1 MKNRQPRRCACGG
14 ACVGKRCR
22 DCVTAEAEAKRKAK
36 RYLPA
41 SDYGRCPGCKKGA
54 NLLASGLC
62 VVCANDG
69 YNPDLYQ
76 LTECPHCGHR
86 RRIQCRGLC
95 FRCYVDAAIRALYDP
110 QTRHKPASPWRLAAN
125 NRIPPLA
132 FQPTD
137 AQPGSWE
144 KVAVM
149 IERVASG
156 QQPFHPEDAT
166 WRNQD

>member
-69 YNPDLYQ
+69 FSPLFKIGQ
-76 LTECPHCGHR
+76 CPHCLRR

-95 FRCYVDAAIRALYDP
+95 FRCYKNLAIRVRYD
-110 QTRHKPASPWRLAAN
+110 TLASTWRQAAN

-137 AQPGSWE
+137 AAPGTPE

-149 IERVASG
+149 IQRVASG